1 MYLTT
6 NKQDRKQ
13 LINILIFN
21 YENFNDKL
29 IKLNEHEEKFIVN
42 RENRKINRISLF
54 ENNNLII
61 KTPSNL
67 LLYDLKNEKFFGY
80 SRLGENYI
88 ENCKVCN
95 HFYYGKCILSLRNIN
110 KEEKVVNLFYLR
122 DFHCDY
128 YKLKSLVIK
137 KIANELFNFKLNEY
151 ICGINYFNFMEMT
164 LVERLMV
171 INYENNKELYKI
183 IKEKKD
189 KIENNIDLYGNSM
202 YLQ

>member
-1 MYLTT
+1 MYLIT
-6 NKQDRKQ
+6 NKQERKQ

-29 IKLNEHEEKFIVN
+29 IKLNECEKKFIAHK
-42 RENRKINRISLF
+42 EQRKMEKIKLF
-54 ENNNLII
+54 DNNNLII
-61 KTPSNL
+61 KSGSILN
-67 LLYDLKNEKFFGY
+67 LYDLKNEKFFAY
-80 SRLGENYI
+80 SKIGENYI
-88 ENCKVCN
+88 ENCKICN
-95 HFYYGKCILSLRNIN
+95 HIYYGKCILSLRNLN
-110 KEEKVVNLFYLR
+110 KEKKVVNLFYLR
-122 DFHCDY
+122 DFSSDY
-128 YKLKSLVIK
+128 FELKSIVIK

-171 INYENNKELYKI
+171 LNDENNKELYKI

-189 KIENNIDLYGNSM
+189 KIKNNIDLYGNSL